1 MWYPSQS
8 HEYWQMLAWVNN
20 SFTFIDRRYI
30 FQLIISQL
38 SWQIAGQGPMMGQ
51 AAHFVRYA
59 PESVPYGINRY
70 TAECRR
76 LFHVLEK
83 QLVSFI

>member
-1 MWYPSQS
+1 
-8 HEYWQMLAWVNN
+8 
-20 SFTFIDRRYI
+20 
-30 FQLIISQL
+30 
-38 SWQIAGQGPMMGQ
+38 MMGQ

-59 PESVPYGINRY
+59 PEPVPYGVARY

-83 QLVSFI
+83 QLVSFDSNLLWVHLLSLKL